1 MVTVLGKQK
10 PANWS
15 LTAQKIFI
23 KKIKTVLGLAV
34 HQVPLGRIYYI
45 VGRYQWGGS
54 ILCSGRYY
62 L

>member
-45 VGRYQWGGS
+45 VGRYQ
-54 ILCSGRYY
+54 
-62 L
+62 